1 MNHVDSCQNQTY
13 NVQQVEEIAQRAAR
27 YAVEQFLHPPDLDSE
42 IGLPPEGDNTMAKY
56 TRTKVMVNGKAKWI
70 GGYTQQELFDSY
82 ARLLEKEGAVQR
94 IEEERPIPLFGDYM
108 EKFYNTFR
116 VNQEDNTL
124 INRKRVIKNHI
135 QPAFGSTLIDRI
147 TTMDLQEFFNKVGE
161 KYAKETALKIK
172 NIMNPVFEAAVEDGL
187 ISRNPLSSSRITI
200 CGKETV
206 SHKAIPKD
214 KMDVIKN
221 ALPTLSGR
229 MKIMA
234 ALLCYSGMR
243 FEEILGL
250 SWEDIDG
257 EWIHIN
263 HAVVHP
269 TRNEPVV
276 KAPKTKTSER
286 IIPYVDKLKEV
297 LEPNRATGF
306 LLSKEGDGKTP
317 LSYTEARRVFD
328 KIRKQF
334 DLSGF
339 TAHDFRD
346 TCATEWREAGIQLD
360 VIARLLGHAKTET
373 TEKKYVKYR
382 NDLLLQSVATMNA
395 L

>member
-1 MNHVDSCQNQTY
+1 MDDKTLY
-13 NVQQVEEIAQRAAR
+13 TPQQVEEIAQNAAR
-27 YAVEQFLHPPDLDSE
+27 YAIAMTLHPPNLDSG

-56 TRTKVMVNGKAKWI
+56 IRQKVNINGSTRWI

-82 ARLLEKEGAVQR
+82 ARLLEKSGMMARVEDD
-94 IEEERPIPLFGDYM
+94 IPTPLFGDYM
-108 EKFYNTFR
+108 DKFYSTFR
-116 VNQEDNTL
+116 IHQEDNTL
-124 INRKRVIKNHI
+124 VNRKRIIKNHI
-135 QPAFGSTLIDRI
+135 KPAFGSKLINRI
-147 TTMDLQEFFNKVGE
+147 TTTDLQEYFNRLGE
-161 KYAKETALKIK
+161 KYARETLLKIR
-172 NIMNPVFEAAVEDGL
+172 NTMNPVFEAAVEDGL
-187 ISRNPLSSSRITI
+187 ISRNPLDSSRLTI
-200 CGKETV
+200 PGKETV
-206 SHKAIPKD
+206 PHKAIPKE
-214 KMDVIKN
+214 KMDEIKA
-221 ALPTLSGR
+221 ALPSLDGR
-229 MKIMA
+229 IKTMA

-257 EWIHIN
+257 DWIHIA

-269 TRNEPVV
+269 TRNEPVI
-276 KAPKTKTSER
+276 KAPKTKTSDR
-286 IIPYVDKLKEV
+286 KIPYVDKLKEI
-297 LEPNRATGF
+297 LEPDRATGF
-306 LLSKEGDGKTP
+306 LLSKNGDGKTP

-334 DLSGF
+334 GLTGF

>member
-1 MNHVDSCQNQTY
+1 
-13 NVQQVEEIAQRAAR
+13 
-27 YAVEQFLHPPDLDSE
+27 
-42 IGLPPEGDNTMAKY
+42 MAKY
-56 TRTKVMVNGKAKWI
+56 TRTKVMVNGKTKWI
-70 GGYTQQELFDSY
+70 CGYTQQELFDSY

-94 IEEERPIPLFGDYM
+94 MEEERPIPLFGDYM
-108 EKFYNTFR
+108 EKFYSTFR

-214 KMDVIKN
+214 KMDAIKN

-286 IIPYVDKLKEV
+286 IIPYVDKLKEI

-306 LLSKEGDGKTP
+306 ILSKEGDGKTP

>member
-1 MNHVDSCQNQTY
+1 MDEKTLY
-13 NVQQVEEIAQRAAR
+13 TPQQVEEIAQNAAR
-27 YAVEQFLHPPDLDSE
+27 YAIAMTLHPPNIDSG

-56 TRTKVMVNGKAKWI
+56 IRQKVDINGSTRWI

-82 ARLLEKEGAVQR
+82 ARLLEKSGMMARVEDD
-94 IEEERPIPLFGDYM
+94 IPTPLFGDYM
-108 EKFYNTFR
+108 DKFYSTFR
-116 VNQEDNTL
+116 IHQEDNTL
-124 INRKRVIKNHI
+124 VNRKRIIKNHI
-135 QPAFGSTLIDRI
+135 KPAFGSKLINRI
-147 TTMDLQEFFNKVGE
+147 TTTDLQEYFNQLGE
-161 KYAKETALKIK
+161 KYARETLLKIR
-172 NIMNPVFEAAVEDGL
+172 NTMNPVFEAAVEDGL
-187 ISRNPLSSSRITI
+187 ISRNPLDSSRITI
-200 CGKETV
+200 PGKETV
-206 SHKAIPKD
+206 PHKAIPKA
-214 KMDVIKN
+214 KMDTIKA
-221 ALPTLSGR
+221 ALPTLNGR
-229 MKIMA
+229 MKTMA

-257 EWIHIN
+257 DWIHIA

-276 KAPKTKTSER
+276 KAPKTKTSDR
-286 IIPYVDKLKEV
+286 KIPYVDKLKEI
-297 LEPNRATGF
+297 LEPDRATGF
-306 LLSKEGDGKTP
+306 LLSKNGDGKTP

-334 DLSGF
+334 GLTGF